1 MLGFAVYMCA
11 FSYKK
16 SKNGKLCFKPNC
28 FNDLF
33 AVLGKGLAFNPLFAA
48 LTICILKHFS

>member
-1 MLGFAVYMCA
+1 MLGFVVYMCA

-33 AVLGKGLAFNPLFAA
+33 AVLGKGLAFNPSFAA